1 MSDLTPY
8 DPAAVAAAAR
18 VADPGL
24 PAETADLLAAEA
36 AGHLLAGA
44 SDAPDLA
51 RRLLAEHPE
60 AGASAAAVVARAV
73 FGGATA

>member
-8 DPAAVAAAAR
+8 DPAAVAATAR
-18 VADPGL
+18 AADPGL
-24 PAETADLLAAEA
+24 PVETADLLAAEA
-36 AGHLLAGA
+36 ARHLLEGAG
-44 SDAPDLA
+44 DAPELA

-60 AGASAAAVVARAV
+60 SGASAAAVVARAV